1 MYSPLYKT
9 RHTLKILRWTCG
21 FPLQTKD
28 DSYTVFRF
36 VTSIEIIRLIIV
48 LLVLRTDYL
57 YMIALFL
64 IYDGSLSNVATFY
77 EDAYNNFSAS
87 RTVQITMLIWQGFVI
102 ISLLASII
110 AFKRNAE
117 SISLYCKEVSA
128 VKSEMNSHLVRKAR
142 RKDQKSCCAI
152 EGPEK
157 TIIYQQAINLTASVL
172 TGIWVYHFFVA
183 TMNTKLTVN
192 LGNSFTMV
200 YPVLTA
206 FLTFYLVFGPISCS
220 VELIICQLINSLE
233 GTFEEWIE
241 LLRFNSDTDQA
252 DSIPNNQD
260 TSFKRVAIDALS
272 SER

>member
-21 FPLQTKD
+21 FPLRTMD
-28 DSYTVFRF
+28 GSYTTFRF
-36 VTSIEIIRLIIV
+36 VTSIEVIRLIIV

-64 IYDGSLSNVATFY
+64 IYDGNLSNVATFY

-117 SISLYCKEVSA
+117 SIGLYCKEVSA
-128 VKSEMNSHLVRKAR
+128 VKSEMNALLVRK
-142 RKDQKSCCAI
+142 DEKSCCAI
-152 EGPEK
+152 EGAEK
-157 TIIYQQAINLTASVL
+157 TIIYQQTINLTASVL

-200 YPVLTA
+200 YPVLTV
-206 FLTFYLVFGPISCS
+206 FQTIYLVFGPLSCA

-233 GTFEEWIE
+233 GTFEEWIK